1 MSALSSV
8 DRTTDMTPRTKARL
22 TGVVYVLYI
31 IAGVYAQ
38 AFVSDR
44 LIVSHDAART
54 AANILANQSS
64 YGLAFT
70 VYLIEMAGQIATVV
84 LFYQLLKPVSR
95 TGAML
100 AAAFELTGCG
110 IKIFSRL
117 FYFAPLLILGGGA
130 SYLSAFNK
138 EQLDAIAL
146 LLLRI
151 NNNGAAIA
159 LAFFGF
165 STVVQGWLIYKSGFL
180 PRWLGVIGIICGFG
194 WLTFLW
200 PPLGM
205 RLFMYLAPLGLVGV
219 LAMSVWLL
227 TVGVD
232 EPRWRQRAAEA
243 ARSIWT

>member
-1 MSALSSV
+1 MTAVASV
-8 DRTTDMTPRTKARL
+8 DRPAETSPRTKARFAGAISL
-22 TGVVYVLYI
+22 LYI

-38 AFVSDR
+38 AFISDR
-44 LIVSHDAART
+44 LVVSGDATTT
-54 AANILANQSS
+54 AANILANQSF
-64 YGLAFT
+64 YRFGLTIF
-70 VYLIEMAGQIATVV
+70 LIEMAGQVATVV

-117 FYFAPLLILGGGA
+117 FYFAPLLVLGGA

-151 NNNGAAIA
+151 NDNGAAIA

-165 STVVQGWLIYKSGFL
+165 STALQGWLIYKSGFL
-180 PRWLGVIGIICGFG
+180 PRWLGVIGIIGGFG
-194 WLTFLW
+194 WLTFLS
-200 PPLGM
+200 PSLGM
-205 RLFMYLAPLGLVGV
+205 RVFLYVALYALIGSAATIG
-219 LAMSVWLL
+219 WLL

-232 EPRWRQRAAEA
+232 EQRWRARAAQA
-243 ARSIWT
+243 ASSIWT